1 MKVLFICTYNQ
12 WRSLTA
18 EKLFANRNGITVKSA
33 GIASTARVRVS
44 EKLLNWADLIFVME
58 PRHQEYIVE
67 VFPSAMKDKE
77 IICLEISSG
86 YRFNDPELIQLLEEG
101 TKEYF

>member
-67 VFPSAMKDKE
+67 VFPSAMKDNE

>member
-1 MKVLFICTYNQ
+1 MNVLFICTYNQ

-18 EKLFANRNGITVKSA
+18 EKLFANREGVTVQSA

-44 EKLLNWADLIFVME
+44 EKLLNWAELIFVME
-58 PRHQEYIVE
+58 PRHQEYIAE

-77 IICLEISSG
+77 IICLDISSG

>member
-1 MKVLFICTYNQ
+1 MNVLFICTYNQ

-18 EKLFANRNGITVKSA
+18 EKLFANREGVTIKSA
-33 GIASTARVRVS
+33 GIANTARVRVS

-58 PRHQEYIVE
+58 SRHQEFIVE
-67 VFPSAMKDKE
+67 LFPEVVKE
-77 IICLEISSG
+77 KQIICLDISSG